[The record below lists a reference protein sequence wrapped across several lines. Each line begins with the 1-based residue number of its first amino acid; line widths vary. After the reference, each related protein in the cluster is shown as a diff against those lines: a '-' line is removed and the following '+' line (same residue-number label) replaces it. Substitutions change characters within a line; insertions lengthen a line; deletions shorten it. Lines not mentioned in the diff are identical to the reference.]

1 MVRILLG
8 ARGKNQRNPTI
19 IIKLNQM
26 SKITDEQLDKINK
39 QQVALNTLLNKIGI
53 VESNKHALLHDLG
66 SLNKEIEE
74 FKFELEKEYGSVN
87 IDLQTGEYSKIE
99 KDEADKEN

>member
-1 MVRILLG
+1 MRILLG
-8 ARGKNQRNPTI
+8 ARGKNQKNPTI

-39 QQVALNTLLNKIGI
+39 QQAALNTLLNKIGI

>member
-1 MVRILLG
+1 
-8 ARGKNQRNPTI
+8 
-19 IIKLNQM
+19 M

-39 QQVALNTLLNKIGI
+39 QQAALNTLLNKIGI

-99 KDEADKEN
+99 KDEADKED

>member
-1 MVRILLG
+1 MVRILLD
-8 ARGKNQRNPTI
+8 ARGKNQKNPTI

-39 QQVALNTLLNKIGI
+39 QQAALNTLLNKIGI